1 MTAHDP
7 RPQLH
12 LGLFF
17 AGVGQQLIWSDPDAP
32 SHTAI
37 ETFVEIAQVLERG
50 LFDAFFLGEG
60 LRVRENRGQVFD
72 LDVAGRPDA
81 ITQLSALAAV
91 TGRIGLVAT
100 QNTTYNY
107 PADLARRLASLDLL
121 SEGRAGWN
129 IVTTDN
135 AWTGAN
141 FRHGGWLAHERR
153 YERAGQFVEAAKEL
167 WASWPPDGARQ
178 GSDAAG
184 PLSGP
189 AGAVERDTG
198 LVRLRATATVP
209 GSRQGRPVLF
219 QAGDSDGGRELAARH
234 ADVVFSANT
243 EYAKAVAYAADLR
256 DRLARHGRSPDSL
269 RILPG
274 AEVVL
279 ADTAAEAEEKA
290 RWVRGEQVNGPRA
303 IAFLEQY
310 WGTDLSAYDPD
321 GPLPDID
328 PGEEELDP
336 SRGTIPV
343 ERRSGKLAL
352 IRKWR
357 DQAAE
362 RGWSVRDLVLE
373 VAPGHPSF
381 VGTPGAIADGR
392 TTSAAGPWT
401 ASTSSRTCCPAP
413 SRTSSTSWCPNSRSG
428 ASTGP
433 STRAPRSASTW
444 TCRRCRTSGKPDLAG
459 PTVPGLHAAPGTVGL
474 PRASLS
480 FRTSPV
486 ERVSGARRPLRSD
499 APRGSPRAARGCTR
513 GGAWRTGPRAAPSP
527 RPGRPA

>member
-1 MTAHDP
+1 MTAP
-7 RPQLH
+7 SSRPQLH

-17 AGVGQQLIWSDPDAP
+17 TGVGPQLIWTDPGVP

-37 ETFVEIAQVLERG
+37 ETFVDVVQTLERG

-60 LRVRENRGQVFD
+60 LRVRENRGRIFD

-91 TGRIGLVAT
+91 TQRIGLVAT

-107 PADLARRLASLDLL
+107 PTDLARRLASLDLL

-141 FRHGGWLAHERR
+141 FRHGGWLEHERR
-153 YERAGQFVEAAKEL
+153 YDRAGQFVDAAKEL
-167 WASWPPDGARQ
+167 WSSSQP
-178 GSDAAG
+178 
-184 PLSGP
+184 
-189 AGAVERDTG
+189 VERDTD

-209 GSRQGRPVLF
+209 ASPQGRPVLF

-243 EYAKAVAYAADLR
+243 EYGKAVTYAADLR

-274 AEVVL
+274 ASVVL
-279 ADTAAEAEEKA
+279 GDTPAEVEEKA
-290 RWVRGEQVNGPRA
+290 RWVRGEQINGPRA

-321 GPLPDID
+321 GPLPDIE
-328 PGEEELDP
+328 PSEEELDP
-336 SRGTIPV
+336 SRGTISIAH
-343 ERRSGKLAL
+343 RTGKAAL

-357 DQAAE
+357 ELSAE
-362 RGWSVRDLVLE
+362 RGLSIRKLVLE
-373 VAPGHPSF
+373 VAPGHPAF
-381 VGTPGAIADGR
+381 TGTPSAVADEWTRYVTTGAVDGFNIVPHLLPSSITDIVDKLVPELQNRGVYR
-392 TTSAAGPWT
+392 TEYRG
-401 ASTSSRTCCPAP
+401 STLRDHLELP
-413 SRTSSTSWCPNSRSG
+413 S
-428 ASTGP
+428 
-433 STRAPRSASTW
+433 
-444 TCRRCRTSGKPDLAG
+444 L
-459 PTVPGLHAAPGTVGL
+459 AAPQGN
-474 PRASLS
+474 
-480 FRTSPV
+480 
-486 ERVSGARRPLRSD
+486 
-499 APRGSPRAARGCTR
+499 
-513 GGAWRTGPRAAPSP
+513 
-527 RPGRPA
+527 